1 MLQARKNEACE
12 GLLSPSC
19 PSPNQH
25 QATSARAAACPCP
38 HPQVCR
44 PSSEEW
50 W

>member
-1 MLQARKNEACE
+1 MLQARGNEACE
-12 GLLSPSC
+12 GLLSPRR

-25 QATSARAAACPCP
+25 QGTSASAAACPCP